1 VHCSWKQHL
10 ETSAQNKIKINE
22 LINVE
27 RERVQWKGKGGMS
40 QEKKE
45 YEIIAPTSKA

>member
-1 VHCSWKQHL
+1 ML
-10 ETSAQNKIKINE
+10 R
-22 LINVE
+22 E

-45 YEIIAPTSKA
+45 YERVWNNCPY